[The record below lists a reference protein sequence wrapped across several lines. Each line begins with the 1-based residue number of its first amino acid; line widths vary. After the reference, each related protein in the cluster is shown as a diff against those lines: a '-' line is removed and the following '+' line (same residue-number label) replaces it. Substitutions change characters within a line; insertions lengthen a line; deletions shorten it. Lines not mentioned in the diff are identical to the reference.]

1 MLRLRTEESTRC
13 SSAPLEAV
21 TVRVTEEVIP
31 TYLPAA
37 PDKHPMFLDK
47 RVYQGSSGRIY
58 PLPFTDRIS
67 ETKTDRAWQA
77 IWLENEFLRVMILP
91 EIGGRIHV
99 VQDKTNGYDLIYRQ
113 TVIKPALVGLAGPW
127 VSGGIEFNWPQH
139 HRPATFLPVDY
150 AIEEDA
156 DGSKTVWLGDHDPLS
171 RLKGM
176 HGVCLRP
183 GHAWMELK
191 VRVTN
196 RTPLAETFLWWAN
209 AAVRV
214 HEGYQSF
221 FPPGV
226 ACVADHAKR
235 AMASYPLCEGR
246 YYGVDYGSRGR
257 DGVPPGERPT
267 QFLPPHCGGGAMSRS
282 LPSYAPNDL
291 SWYAN
296 IPVPTSYMCMGSQED
311 FFGGY
316 DHFRQAGVVHVADH
330 HIAPGKKQWTW
341 GNHEFG
347 YAWDRNLTDGDGPY
361 IELMAGVF
369 TDNQPDFS
377 FLQAGETRTWRQY
390 LVPDPANRPSAARE
404 PRCRRKHRVKQ
415 GEFSHWSVRDRARQG
430 AVVRLESLNGDME
443 WEADLAPDKPFIMES
458 PQGLPPWTVG
468 ETLLRVLDGSG
479 KELIA
484 YQPQP
489 STPKEIPPPAAEP
502 PMPRDVAGSDELYV
516 IGLHMAQYRHATRS
530 PTDYWLEALRRDP
543 GDSRANDAIGVWHL
557 RRGEFK
563 QAEKHFGVAIAR
575 LISRNPNPYDGEPL
589 YHLGLCLHY
598 QLNGTLAGLTRSKAY
613 AGTLSARAERA
624 VDRGA
629 IDLAGRMS
637 SLWARSASIASK
649 LGRPAYEDAYAA
661 LAKAAWSRNIA
672 PAALLALA
680 ELDCR
685 AGKWDKALEHL
696 DAALRID
703 VDNARARNLKV
714 IVLRKLNCLQE
725 AETLLRDT
733 LARDPLDAWA
743 RHLLDR
749 RPTADVQTR
758 LDLAHD
764 AARAGL
770 FLEAIDVLKNGPAVG
785 DLLDGQLPTQS
796 LGSGPL
802 IDYTLGWLNDCR
814 DNTAAADE
822 HYEQAAARS
831 IDYCFPARL
840 EEISVLEAA
849 MIANPRD
856 AHAPYL
862 LGNLLY
868 DRRRHEE
875 AIRLWLR
882 AVKLDPSLAVAWRN
896 LGIGYLNVLKRPD
909 KARAAYDRA
918 SKRKPAAPVCSM
930 SAISFGSAWAFRPRS
945 ACESCGSTRS

>member
-1 MLRLRTEESTRC
+1 
-13 SSAPLEAV
+13 
-21 TVRVTEEVIP
+21 
-31 TYLPAA
+31 
-37 PDKHPMFLDK
+37 
-47 RVYQGSSGRIY
+47 
-58 PLPFTDRIS
+58 
-67 ETKTDRAWQA
+67 
-77 IWLENEFLRVMILP
+77 
-91 EIGGRIHV
+91 
-99 VQDKTNGYDLIYRQ
+99 
-113 TVIKPALVGLAGPW
+113 
-127 VSGGIEFNWPQH
+127 
-139 HRPATFLPVDY
+139 
-150 AIEEDA
+150 
-156 DGSKTVWLGDHDPLS
+156 
-171 RLKGM
+171 
-176 HGVCLRP
+176 
-183 GHAWMELK
+183 
-191 VRVTN
+191 
-196 RTPLAETFLWWAN
+196 
-209 AAVRV
+209 
-214 HEGYQSF
+214 
-221 FPPGV
+221 
-226 ACVADHAKR
+226 
-235 AMASYPLCEGR
+235 
-246 YYGVDYGSRGR
+246 
-257 DGVPPGERPT
+257 
-267 QFLPPHCGGGAMSRS
+267 
-282 LPSYAPNDL
+282 
-291 SWYAN
+291 
-296 IPVPTSYMCMGSQED
+296 
-311 FFGGY
+311 
-316 DHFRQAGVVHVADH
+316 
-330 HIAPGKKQWTW
+330 
-341 GNHEFG
+341 
-347 YAWDRNLTDGDGPY
+347 
-361 IELMAGVF
+361 
-369 TDNQPDFS
+369 
-377 FLQAGETRTWRQY
+377 
-390 LVPDPANRPSAARE
+390 
-404 PRCRRKHRVKQ
+404 
-415 GEFSHWSVRDRARQG
+415 
-430 AVVRLESLNGDME
+430 ME

-918 SKRKPAAPVCSM
+918 FKAQA
-930 SAISFGSAWAFRPRS
+930 GSARVLDERDQLWKRLGVSPKKRLRELRQHAELVAKRDDLSVELAALLNQTGEHVEALEVLCGRKFQPWEGGEGLALGQYVRSRLALGRAALAKGEAPSAVGHFRAALDAPPTLGEAKHLLANQSDVHYWLGCALWATGDETPARKHWRTAATFKGDFQEMARGGSPKKPTNRPLPGSDS
-945 ACESCGSTRS
+945 AERRRPMPS